1 MDMNSKQAL
10 DMLDYQPDSQTF
22 DLHEKIPT
30 TKYDGIM
37 PAGSSRS
44 SRNGRQ
50 RSKAQNKTTAKDVN
64 GMHRRRIKKIY

>member
-1 MDMNSKQAL
+1 MDMNSKHAL

-22 DLHEKIPT
+22 DSHEKIPT
-30 TKYDGIM
+30 VKNDGIM

-50 RSKAQNKTTAKDVN
+50 RSKAQNKTVGKDIG
-64 GMHRRRIKKIY
+64 GMHKRRQKKIN